1 MSIPKIRNLI
11 ETRVKDSGDILTG
24 PLDIRGN
31 AASKPLKVR
40 GIVGSDGEGDIGDLY
55 LQYESDKKIYLGNAA
70 NHTISEDGSSYSGNA
85 ATSTKI
91 AYPGILT
98 TDADIDNFNG
108 VNVFQATTWTDT
120 SSPGVS
126 NGMILNC
133 GWGDNT
139 YGAQIAIDDDPTY
152 FMALR
157 QKGTSGWSAWKKIP
171 MADGTNASGTWGISI
186 SGNAAKDGS
195 GNVITSTYLPLDG
208 GTMKG
213 SIAWPSSYN
222 KTCLSFRPSSDTY
235 TATLNYDYGGTECLF
250 LNFKNSQTAFKIIT
264 GTNLDGFTN
273 NQITSDT
280 TIPAFM
286 VKNNNV
292 YTSGAYFSA
301 SGISD
306 NGGSM
311 SIIPQHSNE
320 INFDGSGAGDT
331 IYIGYRAGSSK
342 PIPSTFVFGGSAGTS
357 AIKFT
362 TYYDKNVRG
371 YSLSKTSSAPSN
383 TDMVWAW

>member
-1 MSIPKIRNLI
+1 MSIPTIINLI
-11 ETRVKDSGDILTG
+11 ETRVKDTGDTITG

-55 LQYESDKKIYLGNAA
+55 LQYESDKKIYLGNTA

-126 NGMILNC
+126 NGMLLNC

-157 QKGTSGWSAWKKIP
+157 QKGTGGWSAWKKIP

-235 TATLNYDYGGTECLF
+235 TATLNYDFGGTECLF
-250 LNFKNSQTAFKIIT
+250 LNFKDSQTAFKIIT

-273 NQITSDT
+273 NQVTSDT
-280 TIPAFM
+280 AIPAFM

-301 SGISD
+301 NGIGD
-306 NGGSM
+306 NGGTM

-320 INFDGSGAGDT
+320 INFDGSGAGAT